1 MQQKYSACKN
11 QNIRAFLSQ
20 IKFVV
25 HAHGMQSI
33 AKRYIDQPPIG
44 LSPKSR
50 RNIGEKPADHRR
62 KANGLSARSQD
73 MELTLPIS

>member
-20 IKFVV
+20 IKSVV
-25 HAHGMQSI
+25 HVHSVQSI
-33 AKRYIDQPPIG
+33 AKRGVDQPAIG

-50 RNIGEKPADHRR
+50 WNIAEKPTDHRR